1 MIFFN
6 SLNDLFLNSIKT
18 KEIIKNIVLFLLL
31 TNLIINIFAVYLKE
45 NKIKKIL
52 NITCDFLLI
61 IELILIFILFY
72 FDIKINDNPLQ
83 ELGIDAILFWMA
95 CFFHNSDFFKENK
108 KKENEL
114 NETENIDN
122 NEEEIKAKITKYKNN
137 LKIIEVNDKKFYLVP
152 YKSYFDYNNVK
163 ELKIRIL
170 NDMELCF
177 NSFVNENYLEPIFSL
192 LENEID
198 EKNDSVY
205 WNSLKNKVLYVM
217 ILIATYIKREELINE
232 KGKTMGEISKTDSLA
247 ISKKIQTLNIDF
259 MIKYFTNFKEDIY
272 EKFLFFAGK
281 IPNTCDKEIR
291 GTDIKVENGL
301 FFKYFDVDNELNKE
315 LIDLLKKQYPFDI
328 ELIEKGLHPKIVGM
342 IEEITTEYQ
351 EHALYGIVCN
361 IEIELK
367 KLVEKYK
374 NLNRYFCLFK

>member
-114 NETENIDN
+114 NETENVDN
-122 NEEEIKAKITKYKNN
+122 NAEEIKTKITKYKNN
-137 LKIIEVNDKKFYLVP
+137 LKIIEVNNEKFYLVP
-152 YKSYFDYNNVK
+152 YKSYFDYSNVK

-232 KGKTMGEISKTDSLA
+232 KGKAISEISKTDSLA
-247 ISKKIQTLNIDF
+247 ISKKIQTLNIEF
-259 MIKYFTNFKEDIY
+259 MIKYFTNFKQDIF

-291 GTDIKVENGL
+291 GTDIRVENGL

-328 ELIEKGLHPKIVGM
+328 EIIEKGLHPKIVGM

-367 KLVEKYK
+367 KLVERYK
-374 NLNRYFCLFK
+374 K

>member
-95 CFFHNSDFFKENK
+95 CFFHNSDFFKENI
-108 KKENEL
+108 KKENE
-114 NETENIDN
+114 TENVNTKLIN
-122 NEEEIKAKITKYKNN
+122 STEEEIKTKITKYKNN
-137 LKIIEVNDKKFYLVP
+137 FKIIEVNNEKFYLVP

-177 NSFVNENYLEPIFSL
+177 NSFVNENYLKPIFSL

-198 EKNDSVY
+198 EKNDNVY

-232 KGKTMGEISKTDSLA
+232 KGKAISEISKTDSLA

-259 MIKYFTNFKEDIY
+259 MIKYFTNFKQDIF
-272 EKFLFFAGK
+272 ERFLFFAGK
-281 IPNTCDKEIR
+281 IPSTCDKEIR

-301 FFKYFDVDNELNKE
+301 FFKYFNVDNELNKE

-328 ELIEKGLHPKIVGM
+328 EIIEKGLQPKIVGM

-367 KLVEKYK
+367 KLVERYK
-374 NLNRYFCLFK
+374 K

>member
-1 MIFFN
+1 MIFFD

-45 NKIKKIL
+45 NKNKKIL

-61 IELILIFILFY
+61 IELILIFILFKI
-72 FDIKINDNPLQ
+72 DIKINDNPLQ

-114 NETENIDN
+114 NETENVDN
-122 NEEEIKAKITKYKNN
+122 NDEEIKVKIMKYKNN
-137 LKIIEVNDKKFYLVP
+137 LKIIEVNDEKFYLVP

-177 NSFVNENYLEPIFSL
+177 NSFVNENYLDTIFSL
-192 LENEID
+192 LENEVD
-198 EKNDSVY
+198 EKNNNIY
-205 WNSLKNKVLYVM
+205 WNILKNKVLYVM

-232 KGKTMGEISKTDSLA
+232 KSKTMSEISKTDSLA

-259 MIKYFTNFKEDIY
+259 MIKYFTNFKQDIF
-272 EKFLFFAGK
+272 ERFLFFAGK
-281 IPNTCDKEIR
+281 IPNTCYKEIR

-301 FFKYFDVDNELNKE
+301 FFKYFNVDNELNKE

-328 ELIEKGLHPKIVGM
+328 ELIEKGLQPKIVGM

-374 NLNRYFCLFK
+374 K

>member
-6 SLNDLFLNSIKT
+6 SLNDLFLNLTKT
-18 KEIIKNIVLFLLL
+18 KEIIRNISIFLLL
-31 TNLIINIFAVYLKE
+31 INLIINIFAVYLKE

-114 NETENIDN
+114 NETENVDN
-122 NEEEIKAKITKYKNN
+122 NAEEIKTKITKYKNN
-137 LKIIEVNDKKFYLVP
+137 LKIIEVNNEKFYLVP
-152 YKSYFDYNNVK
+152 YKSYFDYSNVK

-232 KGKTMGEISKTDSLA
+232 KGKTMSEISKTDSLA

-259 MIKYFTNFKEDIY
+259 MIKYFTNFKQDIF
-272 EKFLFFAGK
+272 ERFLFFAGK
-281 IPNTCDKEIR
+281 IPSTCDKEIR

-301 FFKYFDVDNELNKE
+301 FFKYFNVDNELNKE
-315 LIDLLKKQYPFDI
+315 LIVLLKKQYPFDMEI
-328 ELIEKGLHPKIVGM
+328 IEKGLHPKIVRM

-367 KLVEKYK
+367 KIVERYK
-374 NLNRYFCLFK
+374 K

>member
-1 MIFFN
+1 MIF
-6 SLNDLFLNSIKT
+6 LNNLNNLFLNSIKT
-18 KEIIKNIVLFLLL
+18 KVVIQNITIFLLL
-31 TNLIINIFAVYLKE
+31 ITSIINIYFVYSKKNRK
-45 NKIKKIL
+45 NKFL
-52 NITCDFLLI
+52 NFTYNFLFI
-61 IELILIFILFY
+61 IELILVFIIFY
-72 FDIKINDNPLQ
+72 VDIKINENLFDKLAV
-83 ELGIDAILFWMA
+83 DAFLFLMI
-95 CFFHNSDFFKENK
+95 CLFHDRTFLNEKEK
-108 KKENEL
+108 RESEL
-114 NETENIDN
+114 NETENVDN
-122 NEEEIKAKITKYKNN
+122 NVEEIKTKITKYKNN
-137 LKIIEVNDKKFYLVP
+137 LKIIEVNDEKFYLVP

-247 ISKKIQTLNIDF
+247 ISKKIQTLNIEF
-259 MIKYFTNFKEDIY
+259 MIKYFTNFKQDIF
-272 EKFLFFAGK
+272 ERFLFFAGK

-291 GTDIKVENGL
+291 GTDIRVENGL

-328 ELIEKGLHPKIVGM
+328 EIIEKGLHPKIVGM

-367 KLVEKYK
+367 KLVERYK
-374 NLNRYFCLFK
+374 K

>member
-1 MIFFN
+1 MIFFD

-45 NKIKKIL
+45 NKNKKIL

-61 IELILIFILFY
+61 IELILIFILFKI
-72 FDIKINDNPLQ
+72 DIKINDNPLQ

-114 NETENIDN
+114 NETENVDN
-122 NEEEIKAKITKYKNN
+122 NDEEIKAKIMKYKNN
-137 LKIIEVNDKKFYLVP
+137 LKIIEVNDEKFYLVP

-177 NSFVNENYLEPIFSL
+177 NSFVNENYLDTIFSL
-192 LENEID
+192 LENEVD
-198 EKNDSVY
+198 EKNNNIY
-205 WNSLKNKVLYVM
+205 WNILKNKVLYVM

-232 KGKTMGEISKTDSLA
+232 KSKTMSEISKTDSLA

-259 MIKYFTNFKEDIY
+259 MIKYFTNFKQDIF
-272 EKFLFFAGK
+272 ERFLFFAGK
-281 IPNTCDKEIR
+281 IPSTCDKEIR
-291 GTDIKVENGL
+291 GTDIRVENGL
-301 FFKYFDVDNELNKE
+301 FFKYFDEDNELNKE

-328 ELIEKGLHPKIVGM
+328 EIIEKGLHPKIVGM

-367 KLVEKYK
+367 KLVERYK
-374 NLNRYFCLFK
+374 K

>member
-1 MIFFN
+1 MIFFD

-45 NKIKKIL
+45 NKNKKIL

-95 CFFHNSDFFKENK
+95 CFFHNSDFFKENI
-108 KKENEL
+108 KKENE
-114 NETENIDN
+114 TENVDTKLIN
-122 NEEEIKAKITKYKNN
+122 STEEEIKTKITKYKNN
-137 LKIIEVNDKKFYLVP
+137 LKIIEVNNEKFYLVP
-152 YKSYFDYNNVK
+152 YKSYFDYSNVK

-177 NSFVNENYLEPIFSL
+177 NSFVSENYLEPIFSL

-232 KGKTMGEISKTDSLA
+232 R
-247 ISKKIQTLNIDF
+247 
-259 MIKYFTNFKEDIY
+259 
-272 EKFLFFAGK
+272 
-281 IPNTCDKEIR
+281 C
-291 GTDIKVENGL
+291 
-301 FFKYFDVDNELNKE
+301 
-315 LIDLLKKQYPFDI
+315 
-328 ELIEKGLHPKIVGM
+328 
-342 IEEITTEYQ
+342 
-351 EHALYGIVCN
+351 
-361 IEIELK
+361 
-367 KLVEKYK
+367 
-374 NLNRYFCLFK
+374 

>member
-114 NETENIDN
+114 NETENVDN
-122 NEEEIKAKITKYKNN
+122 NAEEIKTKITKYKNN
-137 LKIIEVNDKKFYLVP
+137 LKIIEVNNEKFYLVP
-152 YKSYFDYNNVK
+152 YKSYFDYSNVK

-247 ISKKIQTLNIDF
+247 ISKKIQTLNIEF
-259 MIKYFTNFKEDIY
+259 MIKYFTNFKQDIF
-272 EKFLFFAGK
+272 ERFLFFAGK

-291 GTDIKVENGL
+291 GTDIRVENGL

-315 LIDLLKKQYPFDI
+315 LIVSLKKQYPFDI
-328 ELIEKGLHPKIVGM
+328 EIIEKGLHPKIVGM

-374 NLNRYFCLFK
+374 K

>member
-1 MIFFN
+1 MLIQKKN
-6 SLNDLFLNSIKT
+6 KKNKFLNFT
-18 KEIIKNIVLFLLL
+18 YNFLF
-31 TNLIINIFAVYLKE
+31 
-45 NKIKKIL
+45 
-52 NITCDFLLI
+52 I
-61 IELILIFILFY
+61 IELILVFILFY
-72 FDIKINDNPLQ
+72 VDIKNNVNLFD
-83 ELGIDAILFWMA
+83 ELAMDAFLFLIV
-95 CFFHNSDFFKENK
+95 CLFHDRTFLNEKE
-108 KKENEL
+108 KKESEL
-114 NETENIDN
+114 NKTENIDN
-122 NEEEIKAKITKYKNN
+122 NKEEIKAKITKYKNN
-137 LKIIEVNDKKFYLVP
+137 LEIIEVNDKKFYLVP

-232 KGKTMGEISKTDSLA
+232 KGKTISELSKTDSLA

-259 MIKYFTNFKEDIY
+259 MIKYFTNFKQDIF

-291 GTDIKVENGL
+291 GTDIRVENGL
-301 FFKYFDVDNELNKE
+301 FFKYFDVDNVLNKE

-328 ELIEKGLHPKIVGM
+328 EKIEKGLHPKIVGM

-367 KLVEKYK
+367 KLVERYK
-374 NLNRYFCLFK
+374 K

>member
-6 SLNDLFLNSIKT
+6 SLNDLLLNSIKT

-31 TNLIINIFAVYLKE
+31 INLIINIFVVYFNFKK

-72 FDIKINDNPLQ
+72 LDIKINDNPLQ

-95 CFFHNSDFFKENK
+95 CFFHNSDFFKENI
-108 KKENEL
+108 KKENE
-114 NETENIDN
+114 TENVDN
-122 NEEEIKAKITKYKNN
+122 NVEEIKTKITKYKNN
-137 LKIIEVNDKKFYLVP
+137 LKIIEVNNEKFYLVP
-152 YKSYFDYNNVK
+152 YKSYFDYSNVK

-205 WNSLKNKVLYVM
+205 WNNLKNKVLYVM

-232 KGKTMGEISKTDSLA
+232 KGKTMSEISKTDSLA

-259 MIKYFTNFKEDIY
+259 IAKYFTNFKQDIF
-272 EKFLFFAGK
+272 ERFLFFAGK

-291 GTDIKVENGL
+291 GTDIRVENGL

-315 LIDLLKKQYPFDI
+315 LIVSLKKQYPFDI
-328 ELIEKGLHPKIVGM
+328 EIIEKGLHPKIVGM
-342 IEEITTEYQ
+342 IEEITIEYQ

-374 NLNRYFCLFK
+374 K

>member
-6 SLNDLFLNSIKT
+6 SLNDLFFNSIKT
-18 KEIIKNIVLFLLL
+18 KEIIKNIALFLLL
-31 TNLIINIFAVYLKE
+31 INSIINIYFAYSKK
-45 NKIKKIL
+45 NKKNKFL
-52 NITCDFLLI
+52 NFTYNFLFI
-61 IELILIFILFY
+61 IELILVFILFY
-72 FDIKINDNPLQ
+72 VDIKNNVNLFD
-83 ELGIDAILFWMA
+83 ELATDAFLFLMV
-95 CFFHNSDFFKENK
+95 CLFHDRTFLNEKE
-108 KKENEL
+108 KKESEL
-114 NETENIDN
+114 NKTENVDN
-122 NEEEIKAKITKYKNN
+122 NVEEIKTKITKYKNN

-152 YKSYFDYNNVK
+152 YKSYFDYSNNVK

-217 ILIATYIKREELINE
+217 TLIATYIKREELINE
-232 KGKTMGEISKTDSLA
+232 KGKTMSEISKTDSLA

-259 MIKYFTNFKEDIY
+259 MIKYFTNFKQDIF
-272 EKFLFFAGK
+272 ERFLFFAGK

-291 GTDIKVENGL
+291 GTDIRVENGL
-301 FFKYFDVDNELNKE
+301 FFKYFDVGNVLNKE

-328 ELIEKGLHPKIVGM
+328 ELIEKGLHPKIVEM

-367 KLVEKYK
+367 KLVERYK
-374 NLNRYFCLFK
+374 K

>member
-18 KEIIKNIVLFLLL
+18 KEIIKNITISFLLI
-31 TNLIINIFAVYLKE
+31 NSIINIYFAYSKK
-45 NKIKKIL
+45 NKKNNFL
-52 NITCDFLLI
+52 NFTYNFLFI
-61 IELILIFILFY
+61 IELILVFILFY
-72 FDIKINDNPLQ
+72 VDIKNNVNLFD
-83 ELGIDAILFWMA
+83 ELAMDAFLFLMV
-95 CFFHNSDFFKENK
+95 CLFHDRTFLNEKE
-108 KKENEL
+108 KKESEL
-114 NETENIDN
+114 NKTENIDN
-122 NEEEIKAKITKYKNN
+122 NEEEIKAKVMKYKNN
-137 LKIIEVNDKKFYLVP
+137 LKIIEVNDEKFYLVP

-198 EKNDSVY
+198 EKNDNVY

-232 KGKTMGEISKTDSLA
+232 KGKTMSEISKTDSLA

-259 MIKYFTNFKEDIY
+259 MIKYFTNFKQDIF
-272 EKFLFFAGK
+272 ERFLFFAGK

-291 GTDIKVENGL
+291 GTDIRVENGL

-328 ELIEKGLHPKIVGM
+328 EIIEKGLHPKIVGM

-374 NLNRYFCLFK
+374 K

>member
-6 SLNDLFLNSIKT
+6 NLNDLFLNSTKT
-18 KEIIKNIVLFLLL
+18 KEIIRNISIFLLL
-31 TNLIINIFAVYLKE
+31 INSIINIYFYSKKNKE
-45 NKIKKIL
+45 NKFL
-52 NITCDFLLI
+52 NFTYNFLLI
-61 IELILIFILFY
+61 IELILVFILFY
-72 FDIKINDNPLQ
+72 VDIKINEDLFN
-83 ELGIDAILFWMA
+83 ELAIDAFLFLLI
-95 CFFHNSDFFKENK
+95 CLFHDNDFLNKSK
-108 KKENEL
+108 KKEL

-177 NSFVNENYLEPIFSL
+177 NSFVNENYLETIFSL

-232 KGKTMGEISKTDSLA
+232 KGKTISELSKTDSLA

-259 MIKYFTNFKEDIY
+259 MIKYFTNFKQDIF

-291 GTDIKVENGL
+291 GTDVRVENGL
-301 FFKYFDVDNELNKE
+301 FFEYFDVDNELNKE
-315 LIDLLKKQYPFDI
+315 LIDLLKKQYLFDVEI
-328 ELIEKGLHPKIVGM
+328 IEKGLHPKIVGM

-367 KLVEKYK
+367 KLVERYK
-374 NLNRYFCLFK
+374 K

>member
-1 MIFFN
+1 MIFLN
-6 SLNDLFLNSIKT
+6 NLNDLFLNLTKT
-18 KEIIKNIVLFLLL
+18 KVVIQNITIFLLL
-31 TNLIINIFAVYLKE
+31 INSIINICFAYSKKNRK
-45 NKIKKIL
+45 NKFL
-52 NITCDFLLI
+52 NFTYNFLFI
-61 IELILIFILFY
+61 IELILVFIIFY
-72 FDIKINDNPLQ
+72 VDIKINENLFN
-83 ELGIDAILFWMA
+83 ELAIDAFLFLMV
-95 CFFHNSDFFKENK
+95 CLFHDRTFLNEKEK
-108 KKENEL
+108 RESEL
-114 NETENIDN
+114 NKTENVDN
-122 NEEEIKAKITKYKNN
+122 NVEEIKTKITKYKND
-137 LKIIEVNDKKFYLVP
+137 LKIIEVNNEKFYLVP
-152 YKSYFDYNNVK
+152 YKSYFDYSNVK

-198 EKNDSVY
+198 EKNDNVY
-205 WNSLKNKVLYVM
+205 WNTLKNKVLYVM

-232 KGKTMGEISKTDSLA
+232 KGKTMSEISKTDSLA

-259 MIKYFTNFKEDIY
+259 IAKYFTNFKQDIF
-272 EKFLFFAGK
+272 ERFLFFAGK

-291 GTDIKVENGL
+291 GTDIRVENGL

-315 LIDLLKKQYPFDI
+315 LIVSLKKQYPFDI
-328 ELIEKGLHPKIVGM
+328 EIIEKGLHPKIVGM

-367 KLVEKYK
+367 KMVEKYK
-374 NLNRYFCLFK
+374 K

>member
-1 MIFFN
+1 M
-6 SLNDLFLNSIKT
+6 
-18 KEIIKNIVLFLLL
+18 

-45 NKIKKIL
+45 NKNKKIL

-61 IELILIFILFY
+61 IELILIFILFKI
-72 FDIKINDNPLQ
+72 DIKINDNPLQ

-95 CFFHNSDFFKENK
+95 CFFHNSNLFKENI
-108 KKENEL
+108 KKENES

-177 NSFVNENYLEPIFSL
+177 NSFINENYLDTIFSL

-198 EKNDSVY
+198 EKNNNMY
-205 WNSLKNKVLYVM
+205 WNTLKNKVLYVM

-232 KGKTMGEISKTDSLA
+232 RGKTMSEISKTDSLA

-259 MIKYFTNFKEDIY
+259 MIKYFTNFKQDIF
-272 EKFLFFAGK
+272 ERFLFFAGK
-281 IPNTCDKEIR
+281 IPSTCDKEIR
-291 GTDIKVENGL
+291 GTDIRVENGL

-328 ELIEKGLHPKIVGM
+328 EIIEKGLHPKIVGM

-367 KLVEKYK
+367 KLVERYK
-374 NLNRYFCLFK
+374 K

>member
-1 MIFFN
+1 MFFFN
-6 SLNDLFLNSIKT
+6 SLNDLFLNLTKT
-18 KEIIKNIVLFLLL
+18 KEIIRNISIFLLL
-31 TNLIINIFAVYLKE
+31 INSIINIYFYSKRNKE
-45 NKIKKIL
+45 NKFL
-52 NITCDFLLI
+52 NFTYNFLLI
-61 IELILIFILFY
+61 IELILVFILFY

-114 NETENIDN
+114 NETENVDN
-122 NEEEIKAKITKYKNN
+122 NAEEIKTKITKYKNN
-137 LKIIEVNDKKFYLVP
+137 LKIIEVNNEKFYLVP
-152 YKSYFDYNNVK
+152 YKSYFDYSNVK

-232 KGKTMGEISKTDSLA
+232 KGKAISEISKTDSLA
-247 ISKKIQTLNIDF
+247 ISKK
-259 MIKYFTNFKEDIY
+259 Y
-272 EKFLFFAGK
+272 
-281 IPNTCDKEIR
+281 
-291 GTDIKVENGL
+291 
-301 FFKYFDVDNELNKE
+301 
-315 LIDLLKKQYPFDI
+315 
-328 ELIEKGLHPKIVGM
+328 
-342 IEEITTEYQ
+342 
-351 EHALYGIVCN
+351 
-361 IEIELK
+361 
-367 KLVEKYK
+367 KL
-374 NLNRYFCLFK
+374 

>member
-95 CFFHNSDFFKENK
+95 CFFHNNDFFKENK

-114 NETENIDN
+114 NETENVDN
-122 NEEEIKAKITKYKNN
+122 NAEEIKTKITKYKNN
-137 LKIIEVNDKKFYLVP
+137 LKIIEVNNEKFYLVP
-152 YKSYFDYNNVK
+152 YKSYFDYSNVK

-232 KGKTMGEISKTDSLA
+232 KGKAISEISKTDSLA
-247 ISKKIQTLNIDF
+247 ISKKIQTLNIEF
-259 MIKYFTNFKEDIY
+259 MIKYFTNFKQDIF

-291 GTDIKVENGL
+291 GTDIRVENGL

-328 ELIEKGLHPKIVGM
+328 EIIEKGLHPKIVGM

-367 KLVEKYK
+367 KLVERYK
-374 NLNRYFCLFK
+374 K

>member
-6 SLNDLFLNSIKT
+6 SLNNLFLNSIKT
-18 KEIIKNIVLFLLL
+18 KELIRNITIFLLL
-31 TNLIINIFAVYLKE
+31 INSIINIYFAYSKK
-45 NKIKKIL
+45 NKKNKFL
-52 NITCDFLLI
+52 NFTYNFLFI
-61 IELILIFILFY
+61 IELILVFILFY
-72 FDIKINDNPLQ
+72 VDIKNNVNLFD
-83 ELGIDAILFWMA
+83 ELAMDAFLFLMV
-95 CFFHNSDFFKENK
+95 CLFHDRTFLNEKE
-108 KKENEL
+108 KKESEL
-114 NETENIDN
+114 NKTENIDN
-122 NEEEIKAKITKYKNN
+122 NKEEIKAKVMKRKNN
-137 LKIIEVNDKKFYLVP
+137 LRIIEVNNEKFYLVP

-177 NSFVNENYLEPIFSL
+177 NSFVNENYLDTIFSL

-198 EKNDSVY
+198 EKNNDVY

-232 KGKTMGEISKTDSLA
+232 KGKTISELSKTDSLA

-291 GTDIKVENGL
+291 GTDIRIENGL

-328 ELIEKGLHPKIVGM
+328 EKIEKGLHPKIVGM

-367 KLVEKYK
+367 KLVERYK
-374 NLNRYFCLFK
+374 K

>member
-114 NETENIDN
+114 NETENVDN
-122 NEEEIKAKITKYKNN
+122 NAEEIKTKITKYKNN

-152 YKSYFDYNNVK
+152 YKSYFDYSNVK

-232 KGKTMGEISKTDSLA
+232 KGKAISEISKTDSLA
-247 ISKKIQTLNIDF
+247 ISKKIQTLNIEF
-259 MIKYFTNFKEDIY
+259 MIKYFTNFKQDIF

-291 GTDIKVENGL
+291 GTDIRVENGL

-328 ELIEKGLHPKIVGM
+328 EIIEKGLHPKIVGM
-342 IEEITTEYQ
+342 IEEITTKYQ

-367 KLVEKYK
+367 KLVERYK
-374 NLNRYFCLFK
+374 K

>member
-6 SLNDLFLNSIKT
+6 SLNDLFFNSIKT

-31 TNLIINIFAVYLKE
+31 INSIINIYFAYSKK
-45 NKIKKIL
+45 NKKNKFL
-52 NITCDFLLI
+52 NFTYNFLFI
-61 IELILIFILFY
+61 IELILVFILFY
-72 FDIKINDNPLQ
+72 VDIKNNVNLFD
-83 ELGIDAILFWMA
+83 ELAMDAFLFLMV
-95 CFFHNSDFFKENK
+95 CLFHDRTFLNEKE
-108 KKENEL
+108 KKESEL
-114 NETENIDN
+114 NKTENIDN
-122 NEEEIKAKITKYKNN
+122 NEEEIKAKVMKYKNN
-137 LKIIEVNDKKFYLVP
+137 LKIIEVNDEKFYLVP

-177 NSFVNENYLEPIFSL
+177 NSFINENYLEAIFVL
-192 LENEID
+192 FENEID
-198 EKNDSVY
+198 EKNNIEY

-232 KGKTMGEISKTDSLA
+232 KGKAISEISKTDSLA
-247 ISKKIQTLNIDF
+247 ISKKIQTLNIEF
-259 MIKYFTNFKEDIY
+259 MIKYFTNFKQDIF

-291 GTDIKVENGL
+291 GTDIRVENGL

-328 ELIEKGLHPKIVGM
+328 EIIEKGLHPKIVGM
-342 IEEITTEYQ
+342 IEKITTEYQ

-367 KLVEKYK
+367 KLVERYK
-374 NLNRYFCLFK
+374 K

>member
-6 SLNDLFLNSIKT
+6 SLNDLFLNLTKT
-18 KEIIKNIVLFLLL
+18 KEIIRNISIFLLL
-31 TNLIINIFAVYLKE
+31 INSIINIYFYSKRNKE
-45 NKIKKIL
+45 NKFL
-52 NITCDFLLI
+52 NFTYNFLLI
-61 IELILIFILFY
+61 IELILVFILFY
-72 FDIKINDNPLQ
+72 VDIKINEDLFN
-83 ELGIDAILFWMA
+83 ELAIDAFLFLLV
-95 CFFHNSDFFKENK
+95 CLFHDNDFLNKSK
-108 KKENEL
+108 KKKL

-152 YKSYFDYNNVK
+152 YKSYFDYSNVK

-177 NSFVNENYLEPIFSL
+177 NSFVNENYLDTIFSL

-198 EKNDSVY
+198 EKNNNVY

-232 KGKTMGEISKTDSLA
+232 KGKAISEISKTDSLA
-247 ISKKIQTLNIDF
+247 ISKKIQTLNIEF
-259 MIKYFTNFKEDIY
+259 MIKYFTNFKQDIF

-291 GTDIKVENGL
+291 GTDIRVENGL
-301 FFKYFDVDNELNKE
+301 FLKYFDVDNELNKE

-328 ELIEKGLHPKIVGM
+328 EIIEKGLHPKIVGM

-367 KLVEKYK
+367 KIVEKYK
-374 NLNRYFCLFK
+374 K

>member
-6 SLNDLFLNSIKT
+6 SINNLLLNSIKT
-18 KEIIKNIVLFLLL
+18 KETIIRIIFYLMWINLTIKSFFLYSKGNKKRTFLNFICNFIFIIEIISICILFYIDFKISKNLSQDLPVDILLL
-31 TNLIINIFAVYLKE
+31 FIA
-45 NKIKKIL
+45 
-52 NITCDFLLI
+52 
-61 IELILIFILFY
+61 FILF
-72 FDIKINDNPLQ
+72 
-83 ELGIDAILFWMA
+83 
-95 CFFHNSDFFKENK
+95 NSEIII
-108 KKENEL
+108 KKEEKESEL
-114 NETENIDN
+114 KEETKLEDKLMNLD
-122 NEEEIKAKITKYKNN
+122 EEEIIKTKLMKCKNS
-137 LKIIEVNDKKFYLVP
+137 LKIIEVNGERFYLVP
-152 YKSYFDYNNVK
+152 YRSYFDYNNVK

-177 NSFVNENYLEPIFSL
+177 NNFINENYLDTIFVL

-198 EKNDSVY
+198 EKNNNVY

-232 KGKTMGEISKTDSLA
+232 KGKTMSEISKTDSLA
-247 ISKKIQTLNIDF
+247 ISKKIQTFDIDF
-259 MIKYFTNFKEDIY
+259 ITKYFTNFKHDIF

-281 IPNTCDKEIR
+281 IPNTCHKEIR
-291 GTDIKVENGL
+291 GTDIKIENGL

-367 KLVEKYK
+367 KLIEKYK
-374 NLNRYFCLFK
+374 K

>member
-6 SLNDLFLNSIKT
+6 SLNDLFFNSIKT
-18 KEIIKNIVLFLLL
+18 KAIIKNIVLFLLL
-31 TNLIINIFAVYLKE
+31 TNLIINIFVVYFNFKKK
-45 NKIKKIL
+45 KIKKIL

-95 CFFHNSDFFKENK
+95 CFFHNSDFFKENI

-114 NETENIDN
+114 NETENIDTALIN
-122 NEEEIKAKITKYKNN
+122 STEEEIKAKVMKYKNN
-137 LKIIEVNDKKFYLVP
+137 LKIIEVNDEKFYLVP

-177 NSFVNENYLEPIFSL
+177 NSFVNENYLDTIFSL

-198 EKNDSVY
+198 EKNNNMY
-205 WNSLKNKVLYVM
+205 WNTLKNKVLYVM

-232 KGKTMGEISKTDSLA
+232 KGKTISELSKTDSLA

-259 MIKYFTNFKEDIY
+259 MIKYFTNFKQDIF

-291 GTDIKVENGL
+291 GTDIRIENGL

-328 ELIEKGLHPKIVGM
+328 ELIEKGLQPKIVGM
-342 IEEITTEYQ
+342 INEITSEYQ

-361 IEIELK
+361 IEIKLK
-367 KLVEKYK
+367 KLVEKHK
-374 NLNRYFCLFK
+374 K

>member
-1 MIFFN
+1 MIFFD

-31 TNLIINIFAVYLKE
+31 TNLIIHIFAVYLKE

-95 CFFHNSDFFKENK
+95 CFFHNSDFFKENI
-108 KKENEL
+108 KKENE
-114 NETENIDN
+114 TENVNTKLIN
-122 NEEEIKAKITKYKNN
+122 STEEEIKTKITKYKNN
-137 LKIIEVNDKKFYLVP
+137 FKIIEVNNEKFYLVP

-198 EKNDSVY
+198 EKNDNVY

-232 KGKTMGEISKTDSLA
+232 KGKTMSEISKTDSLA

-259 MIKYFTNFKEDIY
+259 ITKYFTNFKQDIF
-272 EKFLFFAGK
+272 ERFLFFAGK
-281 IPNTCDKEIR
+281 IPSTCDKEIR
-291 GTDIKVENGL
+291 GTDIKIENGL
-301 FFKYFDVDNELNKE
+301 YFRYFDVKNELNKE

-342 IEEITTEYQ
+342 IEEITTEYR
-351 EHALYGIVCN
+351 EHALYGSVCN

-367 KLVEKYK
+367 KLVEKYNK
-374 NLNRYFCLFK
+374 

>member
-6 SLNDLFLNSIKT
+6 NLNDLFFNSIKT

-31 TNLIINIFAVYLKE
+31 INSIINIYFAYSKK
-45 NKIKKIL
+45 NKKNKFL
-52 NITCDFLLI
+52 NFTYNFLFI
-61 IELILIFILFY
+61 IELILVFILFY
-72 FDIKINDNPLQ
+72 VDIKNNVNLFD
-83 ELGIDAILFWMA
+83 ELAMDAFLFLMV
-95 CFFHNSDFFKENK
+95 CLFHDRTFLNEKE
-108 KKENEL
+108 KKESEL
-114 NETENIDN
+114 NKTENIDN
-122 NEEEIKAKITKYKNN
+122 NEEEIKAKVMKYKNN
-137 LKIIEVNDKKFYLVP
+137 LKIIEVNDEKFYLVP

-177 NSFVNENYLEPIFSL
+177 NSFINENYLEAIFVL
-192 LENEID
+192 FENEID
-198 EKNDSVY
+198 EKNNIEY

-232 KGKTMGEISKTDSLA
+232 KGKAISEISKTDSLA
-247 ISKKIQTLNIDF
+247 ISKKIQTLNIEF
-259 MIKYFTNFKEDIY
+259 MIKYFTNFKQDIF

-291 GTDIKVENGL
+291 GTDIRVENGL

-328 ELIEKGLHPKIVGM
+328 EIIEKGLHPKIVGM

-367 KLVEKYK
+367 KLVERYK
-374 NLNRYFCLFK
+374 K